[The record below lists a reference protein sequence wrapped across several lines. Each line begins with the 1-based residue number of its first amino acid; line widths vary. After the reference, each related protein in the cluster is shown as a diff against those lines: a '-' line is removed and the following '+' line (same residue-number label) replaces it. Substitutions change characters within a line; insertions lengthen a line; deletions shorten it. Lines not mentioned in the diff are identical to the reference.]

1 MNLKTIHLFPFVCHS
16 NTHGKNKST
25 LVSSKNVRGT
35 GGCYRRVARIFRWGG
50 GCVLKMN
57 GYKLVGGRG
66 PGACSPGNIL
76 ETLKCLGLHFT
87 RFHGGE
93 REKENVE

>member
-1 MNLKTIHLFPFVCHS
+1 M
-16 NTHGKNKST
+16 
-25 LVSSKNVRGT
+25 
-35 GGCYRRVARIFRWGG
+35 G

-57 GYKLVGGRG
+57 GYKLVGEGGWVR
-66 PGACSPGNIL
+66 GACSPGKIL

-93 REKENVE
+93 REKDNVE